1 MVTKTKEPV
10 EDEKCK
16 VCVYK
21 ILVEKAMKENPNDP
35 IPFVQSATTKAPVV
49 GTTQQPAPVPEKKG
63 ALARFSAYIAK
74 NQAANRAA
82 GETSLSDELSN
93 FGKSYGKGISE
104 GAASLGMEEIA
115 NVNKRKS
122 DTAKRNPKDDDD
134 LIDFLS
140 GKRPKNPKK

>member
-1 MVTKTKEPV
+1 MVIKQKETP
-10 EDEKCK
+10 EDAKCK
-16 VCVYK
+16 TCIYK
-21 ILVEKAMKENPNDP
+21 ILVEKAMRENPDN
-35 IPFVQSATTKAPVV
+35 FVQSATTQTPVV
-49 GTTQQPAPVPEKKG
+49 GTTAQPSQVPEKKS

-82 GETSLSDELSN
+82 GDTSLSEELSN
-93 FGKSYGKGISE
+93 FGKSYGKGISD

-115 NVNKRKS
+115 NVNKRKA

-140 GKRPKNPKK
+140 GRKPKTKK